1 MKAIRVAALTLTLL
15 VLIGC
20 TAEKA
25 KALRI
30 GAIQFK
36 NESQAAVRLIDETI
50 GLEYSSGARTRAG
63 ANVEFAETIIAFRE
77 DGRELTP
84 EVIEFAREPFAV
96 EVDPATETAQRELV
110 ASLQRQYSAFGDAFE
125 GLEHGFL
132 FSAEAVK
139 AAGPAARRLT
149 AQLVVFANAWS
160 EQPPRFLQRRTA
172 LLVRMEDVADAEDIA
187 IEQKK
192 RLLSDLNEEWEDL
205 LNEEEIAQRA
215 VVEQCLKAAAIG
227 YEVQGL
233 IDRFD
238 KVTLE
243 DIQDFVAFALTQ
255 AGQLTGEDFS
265 SLSQQSVSFLERLRE
280 DPVWRES
287 VEIALEQMNGPGSA
301 DEGDGSR
308 GGASPLNG
316 EWREN
321 VGRRTPRKVI
331 YRDSDDGQ

>member
-1 MKAIRVAALTLTLL
+1 MHVIQENAMKAIRVAALTIMLL

-36 NESQAAVRLIDETI
+36 NESHVAVRLIDETI
-50 GLEYSSGARTRAG
+50 DLEHASGARTRTG
-63 ANVEFAETIIAFRE
+63 ANIEFAETIIAFRE

-84 EVIEFAREPFAV
+84 EIIDLAREPFAV
-96 EVDPATETAQRELV
+96 EVDATTAAAQRELV

-125 GLEHGFL
+125 DLEHGFL

-187 IEQKK
+187 VEQKK
-192 RLLSDLNEEWEDL
+192 RLLFDLNEAWDNL
-205 LNEEEIAQRA
+205 LNEEELAQRA

-238 KVTLE
+238 KVSLKDT
-243 DIQDFVAFALTQ
+243 QDFVAFALSQ

-265 SLSQQSVSFLERLRE
+265 SLSQKSASFLERLRE

-287 VEIALEQMNGPGSA
+287 IEFALEQMNGQGSA
-301 DEGDGSR
+301 GVGDGSG
-308 GGASPLNG
+308 GGASPSNG
-316 EWREN
+316 E
-321 VGRRTPRKVI
+321 
-331 YRDSDDGQ
+331 

>member
-1 MKAIRVAALTLTLL
+1 MNAIRVAALTFTLL
-15 VLIGC
+15 FLTGC

-50 GLEYSSGARTRAG
+50 GLEYASGARTRAG
-63 ANVEFAETIIAFRE
+63 ANVDFAETIIAFRE

-84 EVIEFAREPFAV
+84 EVIDFAREPFAV
-96 EVDPATETAQRELV
+96 EVDPATEAAQQELV

-125 GLEHGFL
+125 DLEHGFL
-132 FSAEAVK
+132 FSAEAVE
-139 AAGPAARRLT
+139 AAGPTARRLT
-149 AQLVVFANAWS
+149 AQLLVFAEAWS
-160 EQPPRFLQRRTA
+160 DQPPRFLQRRTA

-192 RLLSDLNEEWEDL
+192 RLLFDLNEDWENL
-205 LNEEEIAQRA
+205 LDEEEIAQRA

-238 KVTLE
+238 EVTLE
-243 DIQDFVAFALTQ
+243 DVQDFVAFALTQ

-265 SLSQQSVSFLERLRE
+265 SLRQQSVSFLERLHE

-287 VEIALEQMNGPGSA
+287 IEIALEQMNGQGAEDGGSGDSSGDAGSSNA
-301 DEGDGSR
+301 D
-308 GGASPLNG
+308 
-316 EWREN
+316 
-321 VGRRTPRKVI
+321 
-331 YRDSDDGQ
+331 